1 MNAIGEVVLEM
12 SDLQYKVG
20 DRLIFE
26 GVDLKVRP
34 GESVAISGPSGSG
47 KSTLLMC
54 VMGMIRPDSGSVVLC
69 GKQLERLSGR
79 SMLRHRR
86 ESVGMVFQAG
96 ELLPELTPVENVAI
110 AGLLAGLPRSEAF
123 SRAAELLDELNV
135 RGTAADT
142 ESLSGGERQRVAVA
156 RALINRPALL
166 LADEPT
172 GALDSANRQ
181 TVAELLY
188 SLPERRQCG
197 LVVVTHDSSVAARAQ
212 RQLILQDGAL
222 TPIPSAVPARGVSA

>member
-1 MNAIGEVVLEM
+1 MDELVLEI

-20 DRLIFE
+20 DRLIFG
-26 GVDLKVRP
+26 GVDLRVGP

-54 VMGMIRPDSGSVVLC
+54 VMGLIRPDSGSVILR

-79 SMLRHRR
+79 SLLRHRR

-96 ELLPELTPVENVAI
+96 ELLPELAPVENVAI
-110 AGLLAGLPRSEAF
+110 AGLLAGLPRVEAF
-123 SRAAELLDELNV
+123 SRATELLDELNV
-135 RGTAADT
+135 RGTSADT

-212 RQLILQDGAL
+212 RQLVLHDGSL
-222 TPIPSAVPARGVSA
+222 TPASSAAPATGVSA

>member
-1 MNAIGEVVLEM
+1 MDTKGQVLEI
-12 SDLQYKVG
+12 SGLQYNAG
-20 DRLIFE
+20 DRVLLHGIE
-26 GVDLKVRP
+26 LSVKP

-54 VMGMIRPDSGSVVLC
+54 VMGLIRPNKGSVVLC
-69 GKQLERLSGR
+69 GKQLEQLSGR
-79 SMLRHRR
+79 KMLRHRR

-96 ELLPELTPVENVAI
+96 ELLPELSPMENVAI
-110 AGLLAGLPRSEAF
+110 AGMLAGLPRVEAF

-135 RGTAADT
+135 GGTFAET

-181 TVAELLY
+181 IVAELLY

-197 LVVVTHDSSVAARAQ
+197 LVLVTHDSSVAARAQ
-212 RQLILQDGAL
+212 RQLFLQDGAL
-222 TPIPSAVPARGVSA
+222 TASAVPAAGVHA

>member
-1 MNAIGEVVLEM
+1 MEKVNAKGEVLEI
-12 SDLQYKVG
+12 SDLEYKAG
-20 DRLIFE
+20 DRLILQ
-26 GVDLKVRP
+26 GVDLRVNP

-54 VMGMIRPDSGSVVLC
+54 IMGLIRPDNGSVALC
-69 GKQLERLSGR
+69 GKKLERLSGR
-79 SMLRHRR
+79 KMLRHRR

-96 ELLPELTPVENVAI
+96 ELLPELTPTENVAI
-110 AGLLAGLPRSEAF
+110 AGMLASLPRAEAF

-135 RGTAADT
+135 GDTAVGT

-172 GALDSANRQ
+172 GALDSTNRQ
-181 TVAELLY
+181 IVAELLY
-188 SLPERRQCG
+188 SLPERRHCG
-197 LVVVTHDSSVAARAQ
+197 LIIVTHDSFVAARAQ
-212 RQLILQDGAL
+212 RQLLLQDGAL
-222 TPIPSAVPARGVSA
+222 TPSTVQATGVPA

>member
-1 MNAIGEVVLEM
+1 MLLHGIELSV
-12 SDLQYKVG
+12 K
-20 DRLIFE
+20 
-26 GVDLKVRP
+26 P

-54 VMGMIRPDSGSVVLC
+54 VMGLIRPNKGSVVLC
-69 GKQLERLSGR
+69 GKQLEQLSGR
-79 SMLRHRR
+79 KMLRHRR

-96 ELLPELTPVENVAI
+96 ELLPELSPMENVAI
-110 AGLLAGLPRSEAF
+110 AGMLAGLPRVEAF

-135 RGTAADT
+135 GGTFAET

-181 TVAELLY
+181 IVAELLY

-197 LVVVTHDSSVAARAQ
+197 LVLVTHDSSVAARAQ
-212 RQLILQDGAL
+212 RQLFLQDGAL
-222 TPIPSAVPARGVSA
+222 TASAVPAAGVHA

>member
-1 MNAIGEVVLEM
+1 
-12 SDLQYKVG
+12 
-20 DRLIFE
+20 
-26 GVDLKVRP
+26 
-34 GESVAISGPSGSG
+34 
-47 KSTLLMC
+47 
-54 VMGMIRPDSGSVVLC
+54 MGLIRPNKGSVVLC
-69 GKQLERLSGR
+69 GKQLEQLSGR
-79 SMLRHRR
+79 KMLRHRR

-96 ELLPELTPVENVAI
+96 ELLPELSPMENVAI
-110 AGLLAGLPRSEAF
+110 AGMLAGLPRVEAF

-135 RGTAADT
+135 GGTFAET

-181 TVAELLY
+181 IVAELLY

-197 LVVVTHDSSVAARAQ
+197 LVLVTHDSSVAARAQ
-212 RQLILQDGAL
+212 RQLFLQDGAL
-222 TPIPSAVPARGVSA
+222 TASAVPAAGVHA